1 MKSRRAWTKQDD
13 RALRR
18 LCARGLR
25 AKEIGKAMGRDCR
38 LIRVRAIRTGL
49 DLARKFIRTKW
60 SRAEIVALKAAYADT
75 TTQEIARRLSRTL
88 SSVYREARILGLKKS
103 AAYLAG
109 PAACRL
115 RRRENGRHPG
125 QQYWFPKGHVPA
137 NKGLRRPGWSAGR
150 MTETQFKK
158 GRPAQ
163 AAHNYRPIGSE
174 KVDRKRGVLMRKVTD
189 DPSIFP
195 VKRWRPVHV
204 LVWEAKHG
212 SIPAG
217 HICVFK
223 RDAKTLVR
231 SEITVDRLE
240 VVSLAENMLRNTIHH
255 LPKPL
260 VQVIMLRG
268 ALNRKIRNRSR
279 RLEEQNGRSA

>member
-1 MKSRRAWTKQDD
+1 
-13 RALRR
+13 
-18 LCARGLR
+18 
-25 AKEIGKAMGRDCR
+25 
-38 LIRVRAIRTGL
+38 
-49 DLARKFIRTKW
+49 
-60 SRAEIVALKAAYADT
+60 
-75 TTQEIARRLSRTL
+75 
-88 SSVYREARILGLKKS
+88 
-103 AAYLAG
+103 
-109 PAACRL
+109 
-115 RRRENGRHPG
+115 
-125 QQYWFPKGHVPA
+125 
-137 NKGLRRPGWSAGR
+137 
-150 MTETQFKK
+150 
-158 GRPAQ
+158 
-163 AAHNYRPIGSE
+163 
-174 KVDRKRGVLMRKVTD
+174 VTD